1 MELLKAIP
9 ILSHLLLAESRG
21 MTFLEALPILKNGIL
36 ASGLAALV
44 CSFLGVYIIL
54 KRIVFV
60 SAALTQI
67 SSLGIALA
75 LLITGLL
82 GSGTGMAILP
92 SLSSLLFACLAAS
105 LLAIQTGE
113 RRITRES
120 LLGIGYILPTGL
132 TLLILDR
139 VTTHPGLIEDILFGN
154 AVFVAPQ
161 QLLVLALVSAV
172 IFLIHGLFHKE
183 FVFTSFDPETARA
196 SGLPSVLFNQLLF
209 LTLALA
215 TSISISSIGALPVF
229 AFTVMPAAAALLL
242 TEHLKRAFALSVGFG
257 LFAALAGFYLSFLF
271 SLPTG
276 PTMLSMAGLFLIPGG
291 IRTLWRH

>member
-36 ASGLAALV
+36 ASLLAALV

-75 LLITGLL
+75 ILLTGLL
-82 GSGTGMAILP
+82 ETDAGILP
-92 SLSSLLFACLAAS
+92 GLASLLFACLAAS

-120 LLGIGYILPTGL
+120 LLGIGYILPAGL

-139 VTTHPGLIEDILFGN
+139 VTTHPGMIEDILFGN
-154 AVFVAPQ
+154 AVFVAPR
-161 QLLVLALVSAV
+161 QLLVLALASVA

-183 FVFTSFDPETARA
+183 FVFTSFDPETAKA
-196 SGLPSVLFNQLLF
+196 SGVQAVLFNQLFF

-229 AFTVMPAAAALLL
+229 AFMVMPPTSALLL
-242 TEHLKRAFALSVGFG
+242 TDHLKRAFPLSVGFG
-257 LFAALAGFYLSFLF
+257 IFAALAGFYLSFLL

-276 PTMLSMAGLFLIPGG
+276 PAMLSMAGLFLIPGG
-291 IRTLWRH
+291 AKALLRR

>member
-36 ASGLAALV
+36 ASLLTALV
-44 CSFLGVYIIL
+44 CSFLGVFIIL

-75 LLITGLL
+75 LLLMGLR
-82 GSGTGMAILP
+82 GSSAEMGILP
-92 SLSSLLFACLAAS
+92 GLASLLFACLAAS
-105 LLAIQTGE
+105 LLAIHTGE

-120 LLGIGYILPTGL
+120 LLGIGYILPAGL

-154 AVFVAPQ
+154 AVFVAPR
-161 QLLVLALVSAV
+161 QLLVLGLTSVV
-172 IFLIHGLFHKE
+172 IFMIHGLFHKE
-183 FVFTSFDPETARA
+183 FVFTSFDPETAKA
-196 SGLPSVLFNQLLF
+196 SGL
-209 LTLALA
+209 
-215 TSISISSIGALPVF
+215 
-229 AFTVMPAAAALLL
+229 
-242 TEHLKRAFALSVGFG
+242 
-257 LFAALAGFYLSFLF
+257 
-271 SLPTG
+271 
-276 PTMLSMAGLFLIPGG
+276 
-291 IRTLWRH
+291 

>member
-1 MELLKAIP
+1 MELLKGIP

-36 ASGLAALV
+36 ASLLAALV

-75 LLITGLL
+75 LLLMGLL
-82 GSGTGMAILP
+82 ETEAGILP
-92 SLSSLLFACLAAS
+92 GLSSLLFACLAAS

-154 AVFVAPQ
+154 AVFVAPH
-161 QLLVLALVSAV
+161 QLLILTLASVA
-172 IFLIHGLFHKE
+172 IFTIHGLFHKE
-183 FVFTSFDPETARA
+183 FVFTSFDPETAKA
-196 SGLPSVLFNQLLF
+196 SGVQAVLFNQLLF

-229 AFTVMPAAAALLL
+229 AFTVMPAASALLL
-242 TEHLKRAFALSVGFG
+242 TDHLKRAFALSVGFG
-257 LFAALAGFYLSFLF
+257 VFAALAGFYLSFLF

-276 PTMLSMAGLFLIPGG
+276 PTMLSTAGLFLIPGG
-291 IRTLWRH
+291 IRTLWRY